1 MLTGIGLRNF
11 KAFGEEMQEAP
22 LSKITLIYGPNSGG
36 KSSIIQALLL
46 LKQSLKNNYLTGG
59 DHDTRRKL
67 VPRDELVDLGSFQA
81 LLHKHELARELE
93 LSIMYRNL
101 DHGINGARND
111 INLTFS
117 ERDGAGDLTKVS
129 YGIHNMDNANGTTL
143 LNAAL
148 EGSASSLIAHY
159 DEDGY
164 SGRFPSEW
172 NTEYTILHTRNRK
185 VSYLALMDFLP
196 TLCFS
201 ELKQLREKEQASA
214 EQKRRSVLERIED
227 KNGGTP
233 ILPMIEQEAT
243 LRAWDLRLSEAIGES
258 DWALDWDE
266 RLGRSID
273 QDFEC
278 TLKCQ
283 DLTTEETVM
292 LMPENIPNDYKLH
305 LSLVNYLGPLRSA
318 PQRLY
323 RVFSADD
330 IDIKRIPFFHLI
342 GVLAG
347 IYHSDALDNSSNIA
361 GIQGEFAAN
370 VLYRNNHIRIEV
382 NNWFKRFRIPYELAV
397 VEMSEA
403 PLAGE
408 HIAIALYLLDREGKR
423 IQNKNSEDV
432 AVTLA
437 DVGYGINQLLPIIV
451 EGIAS
456 QPNST
461 LCVEQ
466 PEIHLHP
473 RLQANIADLMIDT
486 IADEPGKRKQWIVET
501 HSELLVR
508 RIQTR
513 IAQGDISPSDVS
525 VLYVNPDDEDYEGS
539 AIKQL
544 RLDENGYWL
553 DEWPQGFFDEGYK
566 QTRLA
571 RTARRNGKNLDAG
584 KIRD

>member
-11 KAFGEEMQEAP
+11 KAFGDEMQEAS

-46 LKQSLKNNYLTGG
+46 LKQSLRNNYLTGG

-81 LLHKHELARELE
+81 LLHKHDMARELE

-101 DHGINGARND
+101 DHGINGAIND

-117 ERDGAGDLTKVS
+117 ERDGAGDLTKVC
-129 YGIHNMDNANGTTL
+129 YGIHNMHNSNGTTL

-148 EGSASSLIAHY
+148 EGNADSLIAHY

-164 SGRFPSEW
+164 GGRYPSEW
-172 NTEYTILHTRNRK
+172 NTECTILRTKNKK

-196 TLCFS
+196 TLCLS
-201 ELKQLREKEQASA
+201 ELKQLREKEKESVA
-214 EQKRRSVLERIED
+214 QKHRSVVERIEGET
-227 KNGGTP
+227 NGPTT
-233 ILPMIEQEAT
+233 LPMIEQEAT
-243 LRAWDLRLSEAIGES
+243 LRAWDLRLGEAIGES

-273 QDFEC
+273 QDFERA
-278 TLKCQ
+278 LKCQ
-283 DLTTEETVM
+283 DLTAEQAVM

-305 LSLVNYLGPLRSA
+305 LSLVNYLGPQRSA

-323 RVFSADD
+323 RVFSAED
-330 IDIKRIPFFHLI
+330 IDIKRIPFYHLI
-342 GVLAG
+342 GVLTG
-347 IYHSDALDNSSNIA
+347 IYHSDALDNSSNVA

-370 VLYRNNHIRIEV
+370 VLYRNDHIRVEV
-382 NNWFKRFRIPYELAV
+382 NNWFKRFKIPYELAV

-423 IQNKNSEDV
+423 IQNKNREDV

-437 DVGYGINQLLPIIV
+437 DVGYGINQLLPIIALKV
-451 EGIAS
+451 LHHNPIQRSALS
-456 QPNST
+456 SLKFIST
-461 LCVEQ
+461 
-466 PEIHLHP
+466 PAF
-473 RLQANIADLMIDT
+473 R
-486 IADEPGKRKQWIVET
+486 
-501 HSELLVR
+501 
-508 RIQTR
+508 QT
-513 IAQGDISPSDVS
+513 SP
-525 VLYVNPDDEDYEGS
+525 
-539 AIKQL
+539 
-544 RLDENGYWL
+544 
-553 DEWPQGFFDEGYK
+553 
-566 QTRLA
+566 T
-571 RTARRNGKNLDAG
+571 
-584 KIRD
+584 